1 MTDNVLVT
9 EIIAGTKVP
18 CGVIPEDRNDYDSE
32 SSSESEELSES
43 QNRRPA
49 TPMPEV
55 QQHYLAIVDAIDRLY
70 KLSMVIRSPQL
81 RNRSTKAE
89 AFIERDSEGRDV
101 SADFE
106 HYTITRALYQMCT
119 WKNTTDPANL
129 TNGEKALATRLGKAN
144 SRRRRQFMY
153 DRRHHRKLANFEH
166 GIDEEEGRKT
176 LATDV
181 SEAIQ
186 GGGQEFNNVS
196 KMPANLCGL
205 FTSIKAST
213 FLSGTTATRCIA
225 SPKQPSDNRSTI
237 SSSTAYSG
245 YQMSDIS
252 IPAAPEDKFNKE
264 FQCPYCKSTTLATT
278 SKLA

>member
-1 MTDNVLVT
+1 MTNDVLVA

-18 CGVIPEDRNDYDSE
+18 YEAIPEDENDYDSE
-32 SSSESEELSES
+32 SSFESEKLSES
-43 QNRRPA
+43 QDQRPA
-49 TPMPEV
+49 TPIPEV

-70 KLSMVIRSPQL
+70 KLSVVIRSPQL

-106 HYTITRALYQMCT
+106 DYAITRALHQMCS
-119 WKNTTDPANL
+119 WKNTTNPANL
-129 TNGEKALATRLGKAN
+129 TGDEKALATRLGRAN

-153 DRRHHRKLANFEH
+153 DRSHHRKLANFEH
-166 GIDEEEGRKT
+166 NVDEEEERNT
-176 LATDV
+176 PAPEI

-186 GGGQEFNNVS
+186 SGQEFNNAPN
-196 KMPANLCGL
+196 MPIHPHAALS
-205 FTSIKAST
+205 TIKAPT
-213 FLSGTTATRCIA
+213 FLSETTATKYIA
-225 SPKQPSDNRSTI
+225 PPEQPSDNRSTT
-237 SSSTAYSG
+237 SGSTAYSG

-264 FQCPYCKSTTLATT
+264 FQCPYCKSTTLAMM
-278 SKLA
+278 SKVV